1 MVRRCGND
9 RPNRSS
15 FQTTRQSPDLM
26 KASVG
31 QTCSISTA
39 AADPILKQ
47 MTLIDTGSDQSITLQ
62 VQHLTVAI
70 RGNAHVADQ
79 HFLADFRGKS
89 ANSFSVCLLMCQ
101 CRLKSPHL
109 CRLKIPHSVTWPVCV
124 DWWPS
129 SSREM
134 SVSSKA
140 LWKVNVL

>member
-1 MVRRCGND
+1 MVALLALISRATALIDAPSANRCNVSSRCLSDSAAG
-9 RPNRSS
+9 RPNFFPSALARAC
-15 FQTTRQSPDLM
+15 PD
-26 KASVG
+26 SVR
-31 QTCSISTA
+31 SIS
-39 AADPILKQ
+39 
-47 MTLIDTGSDQSITLQ
+47 
-62 VQHLTVAI
+62 
-70 RGNAHVADQ
+70 
-79 HFLADFRGKS
+79 KS
-89 ANSFSVCLLMCQ
+89 RSNCQ